1 MKGNLSQAQGGD
13 AGSGARQRDP
23 RVYRLEVEEQTQH
36 GPGKAE
42 CDRDGGG
49 EEAGVWGGHLT
60 KSLRSGETTVYHPNW
75 DPFRATFCTW
85 GNEHG
90 DGPGQARR
98 MATPLTRPA
107 SRVTH
112 SGPGEVPAEV
122 CAED

>member
-49 EEAGVWGGHLT
+49 EEAGVLGGGTSRKALEAGKPQFIIQTGTRSERHFALGEMNTGMVPGRQDAWPRHL
-60 KSLRSGETTVYHPNW
+60 LGP
-75 DPFRATFCTW
+75 RA
-85 GNEHG
+85 G
-90 DGPGQARR
+90 
-98 MATPLTRPA
+98 
-107 SRVTH
+107 
-112 SGPGEVPAEV
+112 
-122 CAED
+122 